1 MARSAL
7 LPRVLSAPS
16 TMTPGGPAPALAY
29 AIDVPSFDSPLSI
42 NTSLLK
48 PANRFDHP
56 EVAAQVFEVDED
68 VVELRVAIRII
79 LRHRQQKGIR
89 YEHDR
94 FLGVRKGLSRVVDDF
109 LLAREPHRL
118 RRLVRHLGS
127 RVAATHRVGR

>member
-1 MARSAL
+1 MARAAL
-7 LPRVLSAPS
+7 LPRVLRARS
-16 TMTPGGPAPALAY
+16 TMTTAGPAPTLSH
-29 AIDVPSFDSPLSI
+29 AIDVPSFDSTLSI
-42 NTSLLK
+42 NTSLLR

-94 FLGVRKGLSRVVDDF
+94 FLAVRNGLPPLSDAF
-109 LLAREPHRL
+109 LLPPEPHP
-118 RRLVRHLGS
+118 
-127 RVAATHRVGR
+127 

>member
-7 LPRVLSAPS
+7 LPRVHREPS
-16 TMTPGGPAPALAY
+16 PMTPAGPAPTLSY
-29 AIDVPSFDSPLSI
+29 AIDVPSFDSTLSI
-42 NTSLLK
+42 NPSLLK

-89 YEHDR
+89 YAHD
-94 FLGVRKGLSRVVDDF
+94 LSPAVRKGSP
-109 LLAREPHRL
+109 RE
-118 RRLVRHLGS
+118 V
-127 RVAATHRVGR
+127 